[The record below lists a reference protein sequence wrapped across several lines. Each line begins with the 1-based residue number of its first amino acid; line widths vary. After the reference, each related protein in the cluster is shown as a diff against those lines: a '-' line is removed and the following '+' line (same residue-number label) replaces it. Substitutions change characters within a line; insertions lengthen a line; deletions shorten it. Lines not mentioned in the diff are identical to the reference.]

1 MISVCMA
8 SFNGN
13 KYIKKQLDSILSQLG
28 IDDEVIIVD
37 DASEDD
43 TVSTIM
49 NFDDPRIK
57 LFENENNTGV
67 IASFERSITLAKGE
81 IIFLSDQDDIWLPN
95 KIQKMMSLFQKNSE
109 VTLCLSDALIIDDSG
124 KVGEFTYFG
133 LRGQFQ
139 HGLISNIIKNRF
151 LGCSIAFK
159 KSLIKKILPIPSKV
173 PAHDM
178 WIGLINEM
186 YGSTAYIDEPLF
198 QYRRHSGNVSSM
210 THAKVLRMVRWRIIL
225 IYHISLRVFRIL
237 FGLKN

>member
-49 NFDDPRIK
+49 NFNDPRIK

-95 KIQKMMSLFQKNSE
+95 KIQKMMSLFQK
-109 VTLCLSDALIIDDSG
+109 I
-124 KVGEFTYFG
+124 
-133 LRGQFQ
+133 LR
-139 HGLISNIIKNRF
+139 
-151 LGCSIAFK
+151 
-159 KSLIKKILPIPSKV
+159 
-173 PAHDM
+173 
-178 WIGLINEM
+178 
-186 YGSTAYIDEPLF
+186 
-198 QYRRHSGNVSSM
+198 
-210 THAKVLRMVRWRIIL
+210 
-225 IYHISLRVFRIL
+225 
-237 FGLKN
+237 